1 MHRSGKIGFSTFLAG
16 LAVGLIAGPLIG
28 VWLGWMSY
36 ARGNDVAQRAGQQTS
51 LRDALVN
58 VQASL
63 CAVRARSEVQNT
75 SQLDYNERWK
85 LAERWA
91 VMSGEL
97 QGEADNQV
105 KHACAELLAQAP
117 TDPPSGGQRSQRPPS

>member
-1 MHRSGKIGFSTFLAG
+1 MRRSGAGFGIFLTG
-16 LAVGLIAGPLIG
+16 LVIGLIAGPVIG
-28 VWLGWMSY
+28 VWLGFMAY
-36 ARGNDVAQRAGQQTS
+36 KGERADVARRAGQQTS
-51 LRDALVN
+51 LRDALVS

-63 CAVRARSEVQNT
+63 CAVRARTEVPNPAG
-75 SQLDYNERWK
+75 LDYNERWK

-91 VMSGEL
+91 VMAGEL

-117 TDPPSGGQRSQRPPS
+117 TDPPAGQQSQRPPS